1 MEMLKIGLL
10 IIEKLKMQPTTSST
24 GLCIHHT
31 HKKKKKVVVLDYVLN
46 VYWGIRRQYRFTSK
60 IIVLKIKKKYKYKY
74 HYHETLRVLEFF
86 ISHGITLF
94 FWIYLIN
101 KDGKDN
107 KY

>member
-10 IIEKLKMQPTTSST
+10 IIEKLKMQPTTSSN
-24 GLCIHHT
+24 GLCIYHT
-31 HKKKKKVVVLDYVLN
+31 HKKKKKKVVVLDYVLN
-46 VYWGIRRQYRFTSK
+46 VYWGISRQYRFTSK

-94 FWIYLIN
+94 FLDILD
-101 KDGKDN
+101 K
-107 KY
+107 